1 MQVTPGSGRCSAD
14 SKINHFF
21 PLAQWMRIGGLGGDW
36 GFAVWG
42 FALWSSSCCSFSS
55 SLVFG
60 QIEPTASRPGLA
72 TFFTFILIKL
82 SAKLAEIPDPGSGQV
97 IPSLGSLA
105 KGP

>member
-1 MQVTPGSGRCSAD
+1 
-14 SKINHFF
+14 
-21 PLAQWMRIGGLGGDW
+21 MRVGGLGGD
-36 GFAVWG
+36 WG

-97 IPSLGSLA
+97 IPSLGTLGIPRAWSVMVEC
-105 KGP
+105 